1 MAPRRDLLFLDTSFH
16 TTKPSSAQPALKHSS
31 AAWEHAISTT
41 NYLHNCNAYVPRSA
55 PDPYAR
61 CCTDKAKRQ
70 QADFFPPPQTTKGTT
85 AAMAFEAAIW
95 NWGGGALPLQPLR
108 AGNAISPCSG
118 LPAEQARRA
127 SRWRGGWLKTRH
139 GAQTDAEATSL
150 FRAESYWCEAFLLY
164 SSSMERWISRCI
176 WQT

>member
-61 CCTDKAKRQ
+61 CCTDKAKRSKLISSLRHRPPREPQ
-70 QADFFPPPQTTKGTT
+70 QPWHLRQQYEIG
-85 AAMAFEAAIW
+85 
-95 NWGGGALPLQPLR
+95 GGGALPLQPLR
-108 AGNAISPCSG
+108 AGNAISPCSR

>member
-61 CCTDKAKRQ
+61 CCTDKAKRSKLISSLRHRPPREPQQPWHLRQQYEIGGGGFSSAASKGRQCHFSLQ
-70 QADFFPPPQTTKGTT
+70 QAPS
-85 AAMAFEAAIW
+85 
-95 NWGGGALPLQPLR
+95 R
-108 AGNAISPCSG
+108 AGTPGFEVKRRMAENKARGADRCRGNEPLPCRELLVWG
-118 LPAEQARRA
+118 LPP
-127 SRWRGGWLKTRH
+127 
-139 GAQTDAEATSL
+139 L
-150 FRAESYWCEAFLLY
+150 FFINGK
-164 SSSMERWISRCI
+164 MN
-176 WQT
+176 Q

>member
-95 NWGGGALPLQPLR
+95 NWGGGFSSAASKGRQCHFSLQQAPSR
-108 AGNAISPCSG
+108 AGTPGFEVKRRMAENKARGADRCRGNEPLPCRELLVWG
-118 LPAEQARRA
+118 LPP
-127 SRWRGGWLKTRH
+127 
-139 GAQTDAEATSL
+139 L
-150 FRAESYWCEAFLLY
+150 FFINGK
-164 SSSMERWISRCI
+164 MN
-176 WQT
+176 Q